1 MKTWLTITYKAP
13 TEPSR
18 TRVYLWRKLKELGAV
33 YVQQG
38 AAVLPMTD
46 TLLAQ
51 VLVLKAEVVS
61 SGGEVL
67 VGRMEFVDEE
77 DDARVIAA
85 FQLQRD
91 ADYDEIVEQCERLV
105 YELDRETEKEKFTY
119 AEIEENETELTRI
132 HKWMERITAR
142 DWFPAEGRA
151 RAEQAIEEGE
161 KRSGM
166 YTEEVERR
174 QGHAIDVT
182 LPHGTHS

>member
-1 MKTWLTITYKAP
+1 MKTWLSVTYKVP

-18 TRVYLWRKLKELGAV
+18 TRVYLWRKLKEMGAV

-38 AAVLPMTD
+38 AAVLPMTEA
-46 TLLAQ
+46 LLAQ
-51 VLVLKAEVVS
+51 VIALKAEAVS
-61 SGGEVL
+61 GGGEVL
-67 VGRMEFVDEE
+67 VGRMKFVDED

-91 ADYDEIVEQCERLV
+91 GDYDEIVEQCERLV

-132 HKWMERITAR
+132 HKWMERIVAR
-142 DWFPAEGRA
+142 DWFAAPGRV
-151 RAEQAIEEGE
+151 RAQQAIDDAE
-161 KRSGM
+161 KRSEA

-174 QGHAIDVT
+174 EGHAIDVN
-182 LPHGTHS
+182 LPHGARS